1 MIENGAIFSMVPDGL
16 CFSET
21 QTDPQHRQASGHAV

>member
-1 MIENGAIFSMVPDGL
+1 MIENGTIFSMVPDDL

-21 QTDPQHRQASGHAV
+21 ETDPQHRQASGPAV